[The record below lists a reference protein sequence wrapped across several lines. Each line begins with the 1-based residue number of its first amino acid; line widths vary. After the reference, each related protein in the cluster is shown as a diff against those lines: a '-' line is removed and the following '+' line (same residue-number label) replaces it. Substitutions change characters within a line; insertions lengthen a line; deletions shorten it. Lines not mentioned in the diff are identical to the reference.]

1 MRRDRSDVFI
11 SIKYS
16 RIRLKTLEDIFNP
29 IERDAWIFADDEEDF
44 IVHPLNIY
52 ENKHYRI
59 SKTKVES
66 IKTTNPPKQL
76 HFLNHPRKFKN
87 ETFSNLVCS

>member
-1 MRRDRSDVFI
+1 MQLLRACNGRDDSVRRDRSDVFI

-29 IERDAWIFADDEEDF
+29 IERDSWIFAGDEEDF

-52 ENKHYRI
+52 ENNHYRI
-59 SKTKVES
+59 SKTKEKCF
-66 IKTTNPPKQL
+66 KTTNPPK
-76 HFLNHPRKFKN
+76 
-87 ETFSNLVCS
+87 

>member
-44 IVHPLNIY
+44 IVHP
-52 ENKHYRI
+52 
-59 SKTKVES
+59 
-66 IKTTNPPKQL
+66 
-76 HFLNHPRKFKN
+76 
-87 ETFSNLVCS
+87 